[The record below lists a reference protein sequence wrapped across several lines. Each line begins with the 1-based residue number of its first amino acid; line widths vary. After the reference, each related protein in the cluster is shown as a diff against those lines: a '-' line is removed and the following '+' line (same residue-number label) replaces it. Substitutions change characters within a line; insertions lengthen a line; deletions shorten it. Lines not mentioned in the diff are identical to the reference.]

1 MMSLHRGCH
10 YIARTATRYGVQM
23 SDWADEHL
31 AIYLESGGVKGH
43 ILDLSEGG
51 GRAFTTTCLIR
62 YRGRTSGA
70 VYVKPLVYG
79 NFGGEL
85 VLVASKGG
93 ADVHPQWYNNIRA
106 SATVDVQVGT
116 QAFEASWRELENE
129 ERHGA
134 WTYMTHLYPPYI
146 TYQQSTSRRIPL
158 VALAVGRSIDV
169 FTQHSA

>member
-1 MMSLHRGCH
+1 MSLHRGCH
-10 YIARTATRYGVQM
+10 CIAQKATRYGVQM

-62 YRGRTSGA
+62 YRGRTSGT
-70 VYVKPLVYG
+70 VYVKPLLYG

-106 SATVDVQVGT
+106 SSTVDVQVGT

-129 ERHGA
+129 ERHTA

-158 VALAVGRSIDV
+158 VALAVGRPIEI
-169 FTQHSA
+169 FTQHGA

>member
-1 MMSLHRGCH
+1 MSLHRGCH

>member
-1 MMSLHRGCH
+1 
-10 YIARTATRYGVQM
+10 M

>member
-1 MMSLHRGCH
+1 M
-10 YIARTATRYGVQM
+10 QM

-62 YRGRTSGA
+62 YRGRTSGT
-70 VYVKPLVYG
+70 VYVKPLLYG

-106 SATVDVQVGT
+106 SSTVDVQVGT

-129 ERHGA
+129 ERHTA

-158 VALAVGRSIDV
+158 VALAVGRPIEI
-169 FTQHSA
+169 FTQHGA